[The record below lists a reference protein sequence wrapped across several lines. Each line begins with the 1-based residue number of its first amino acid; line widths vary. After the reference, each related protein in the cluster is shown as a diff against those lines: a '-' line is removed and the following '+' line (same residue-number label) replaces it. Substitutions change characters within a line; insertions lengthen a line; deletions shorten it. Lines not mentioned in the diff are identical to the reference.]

1 MCVCADNVCTWMM
14 VCVHADNE
22 WHVCIYEDNGLF
34 VCEDHA
40 CVCVQIMACVCEDN
54 GVCADHGVCEHMNN
68 GAV

>member
-22 WHVCIYEDNGLF
+22 WHVCIYDDNGLF

-40 CVCVQIMACVCEDN
+40 CVCVQIMACVCVRITACVQIMAYVN
-54 GVCADHGVCEHMNN
+54 T
-68 GAV
+68 